1 MATEAIDGPFTLHE
15 VGETTDKTYT
25 GEFRAKKRLSH
36 RDHLRKDQVRRE
48 LLGGQP
54 GVPTERA
61 LSTAMIL
68 SELAVRLT
76 KTPDW
81 WVDAGNGIDL
91 EDDNVI
97 GVVYN
102 EALKIEADAIEAKKK
117 KAEKVQEGLRKAA
130 EEREAEEARLLA
142 EKQPKE

>member
-1 MATEAIDGPFTLHE
+1 MPVEAADAPFTIHE
-15 VGETTDKTYT
+15 TGDYTDQTWS

-36 RDHLRKDQVRRE
+36 RDQLRKDQIRRE

-54 GVPTERA
+54 GTATDRA

-76 KTPDW
+76 KSPAW
-81 WVDAGNGIDL
+81 WTEAGNGIDL

-97 GVVYN
+97 GRVYD
-102 EALKIEADAIEAKKK
+102 EALKVERDAAEEKKK
-117 KAEKVQEGLRKAA
+117 KAEKIQEAMRAEAEKAKAA
-130 EEREAEEARLLA
+130 EEAAHG
-142 EKQPKE
+142 